1 MKFIRIIIVGVL
13 ILSLTGCN
21 SFTEESD
28 KIKITV
34 AIEPLR
40 YFAERIVEDNIEVIT
55 MIPQNASPENYEI
68 TTKQMMD
75 FKNSEIYFTLELPSE
90 NNSILEVTAENTKI
104 VNLAEIVSDK
114 YKPLKIGNDND
125 PHILMSISRSK
136 IIIDEILNNVI
147 EINKDNEE
155 LYRKNAAD
163 LISDL
168 DNLDIEIVESLNG
181 VKNRSFIVY
190 HPSLQ
195 YFANEYDLNMVA
207 IQDEGKEA
215 SAIQIVN
222 IIDFAKDN
230 NIKVVFYQA
239 EIDSSQAE
247 SIAEEID
254 GKTVM
259 VNPLAYDYI
268 DNYKKMSKLIKDN
281 MK

>member
-1 MKFIRIIIVGVL
+1 MKLFRIVIVSVL
-13 ILSLTGCN
+13 LLSLTGCN
-21 SFTEESD
+21 SNTEESD
-28 KIKITV
+28 KIKISV

-40 YFAERIVEDNIEVIT
+40 YFAERIVEDNVEVIT

-75 FKNSEIYFTLELPSE
+75 FKDSNIYFTLELPSE
-90 NNSILEVTAENTKI
+90 KNSILEVTNENTKI
-104 VNLAEIVSDK
+104 VNLSEIVNDK
-114 YKPLKIGNDND
+114 YEPLKIGSDND
-125 PHILMSISRSK
+125 PHIWMSIARSK
-136 IIIDEILNNVI
+136 IIIGEILNSVI
-147 EINKDNEE
+147 ELNNDNEE

-163 LISDL
+163 LIADL
-168 DNLDIEIVESLNG
+168 DSLDMEIMESLNG

-195 YFANEYDLNMVA
+195 YFADEYDLNMIA